1 MTHTF
6 TDNNFDVE
14 TSSGLVL
21 IDFWATWCG
30 PCQIQGPIIEQ
41 LANELS
47 EQEMKIGKLD
57 VDANPNTAQKYG
69 ILSIPTLL
77 FMNDGEIVKQ
87 VSGVHTKSQLL
98 SILNELR

>member
-87 VSGVHTKSQLL
+87 VSGIHTKSQLL
-98 SILNELR
+98 SIVNELS